1 MEFQYNGQ
9 TYNYPSTL
17 EEITLKQ
24 RIDYHNTIGQEYDER
39 LEELKE
45 LEDEAERGIE
55 FADLQMDVACK
66 TFAFFTGIPVE
77 EIKEKFE
84 LGQVLNVFNVCL
96 TVLLNEEKVLELQ
109 PEGYDFLN
117 EKYFIQSPQI
127 TPASDMTFNELL
139 TSKEV
144 TRQLN
149 KLGHGKHEALQ
160 YLCCVFLRKKD
171 EPFSEEL
178 AMRGGQRWEAFA
190 SLPLSIA
197 YAVGFFLS
205 SSMSTYSKTL
215 AYLSPEAEEVKAS
228 T

>member
-17 EEITLKQ
+17 EDITLGK
-24 RIDYHNTIGQEYDER
+24 RIAYHEQVGSEYDER
-39 LEELKE
+39 FQELKE
-45 LEDEAERGIE
+45 IEDEAERALE

-77 EIKEKFE
+77 EAKERFD
-84 LGQVLNVFNVCL
+84 LPQVVNVFNVCL
-96 TVLLNEEKVLELQ
+96 SVLLNEEKVLKLEDS
-109 PEGYDFLN
+109 YHFNN
-117 EKYFIQSPQI
+117 EEWFIQSPQL
-127 TPASDMTFNELL
+127 TPASEMTFNELL

-149 KLGHGKHEALQ
+149 KLGHTKFEALQ

-171 EPFSEEL
+171 EPFTEEL
-178 AMRGGQRWEAFA
+178 AMRGGERWESFA

-197 YAVGFFLS
+197 FAVGFFLS
-205 SSMSTYSKTL
+205 SSIYTYNQISAFSSLEEEEAKEST
-215 AYLSPEAEEVKAS
+215 
-228 T
+228 